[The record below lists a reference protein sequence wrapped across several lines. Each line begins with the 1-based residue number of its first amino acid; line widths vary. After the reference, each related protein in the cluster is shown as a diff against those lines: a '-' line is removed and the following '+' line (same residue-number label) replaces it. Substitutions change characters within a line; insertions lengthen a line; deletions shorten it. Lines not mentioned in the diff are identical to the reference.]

1 VKGTVFGVLGS
12 LALSMYSIQTK
23 QVLPVVRQEIWLLS
37 YYNNFYSSFLFLP
50 LILINK
56 EVDVIMNY
64 PKLMH
69 GYFWFLMT
77 IGGLWGFAIGYVTA
91 LQIKVKKIHFGDN
104 YYKNILTLLIL

>member
-1 VKGTVFGVLGS
+1 MLGTVYGVLGS

-50 LILINK
+50 LILINN
-56 EVDVIMNY
+56 ELSEIINY
-64 PKLMH
+64 PKLTH

-77 IGGLWGFAIGYVTA
+77 IGGLCGFAIGYVTA
-91 LQIKVKKIHFGDN
+91 LQIKVKLQI
-104 YYKNILTLLIL
+104 